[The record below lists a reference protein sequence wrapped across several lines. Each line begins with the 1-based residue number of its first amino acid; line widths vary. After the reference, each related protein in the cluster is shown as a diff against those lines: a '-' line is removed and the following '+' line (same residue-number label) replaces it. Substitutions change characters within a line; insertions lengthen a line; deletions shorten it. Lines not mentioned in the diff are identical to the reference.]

1 MLDYYSCS
9 LFGIMVLLLGCNSGT
24 SVQLDEDSP
33 PFERLSEYRFFQ
45 GDPKNL
51 LPSLGVLPYEVI
63 TQLFSDYAEKAR
75 FVWIPGGSR
84 ARIADIDESFEFP
97 IGSVLIKNFYYFNDA
112 CTPEKGKQLI
122 ETRLLVNRKA
132 GWDALTYVWD
142 EQQAEAYLEIAG
154 DVRKVDWIDLR
165 GEPKNTTFIIP
176 NKNQCKG
183 CHEYKKKLQ
192 PIGPKVRHLNRIFAY
207 QEGPM
212 NQLEKWQLQGYL
224 EPIGSDPAD
233 LTKVARWNDEKA
245 LLSDRALAYLEIN
258 CGICHGEH
266 GPAYI
271 SGLFLTTF
279 TKDLNHLGV
288 CKSPVSAGSGSGG
301 RQYDIVPGNPDA
313 SILIYRMETL
323 NPGEMM
329 PELGRTMVHEEG
341 VELIR
346 EWISSMEGECPDA
359 L

>member
-1 MLDYYSCS
+1 MFDYNSCS
-9 LFGIMVLLLGCNSGT
+9 LFGILALLLGCTSGL
-24 SVQLDEDSP
+24 SVQLDEASP
-33 PFERLSEYRFFQ
+33 PFEQLSEYQFFR
-45 GDPKNL
+45 GDLKQLMPNE
-51 LPSLGVLPYEVI
+51 GVLPYNLI
-63 TQLFSDYAEKAR
+63 TPLFSDYAEKAR
-75 FVWIPGGSR
+75 FVWLPPGTQ
-84 ARIADIDESFEFP
+84 ARFENIDESLVFP

-112 CTPEKGKQLI
+112 RAPEEGKQLV
-122 ETRLLVNRKA
+122 ETRLLVNRKN

-142 EQQAEAYLEIAG
+142 GQQAEAYLEIAG
-154 DVRKVDWIDLR
+154 DIRKVDWIDHR

-183 CHEYKKKLQ
+183 CHEYKKELQ
-192 PIGPKVRHLNRIFAY
+192 PIGPKVRHLNKVYNYRD
-207 QEGPM
+207 GPM
-212 NQLEKWQLQGYL
+212 NQLEKWQQVGYL
-224 EPIGSDPAD
+224 EPIEHDPAD
-233 LTKVARWNDEKA
+233 LPKVALWNDKKA
-245 LLSDRALAYLEIN
+245 ILSDRALAYMEIN

-266 GPAYI
+266 GPANI
-271 SGLFLTTF
+271 SGLFLTTL
-279 TKDLNHLGV
+279 TKDLNHLGF

-313 SILIYRMETL
+313 SILIYRMESL

-346 EWISSMEGECPDA
+346 DWISSLEGACPDA